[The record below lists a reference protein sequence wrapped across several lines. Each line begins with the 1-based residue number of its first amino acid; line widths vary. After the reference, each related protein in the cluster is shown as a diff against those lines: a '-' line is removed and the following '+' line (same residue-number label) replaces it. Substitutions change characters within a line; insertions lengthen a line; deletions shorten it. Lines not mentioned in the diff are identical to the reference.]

1 MTPSDENKTITP
13 KSDNLP
19 LKAVARLVNASP
31 TSIRRWVAKI
41 DFPEP
46 HSPTTETVSF
56 YLIFK
61 SIFFKT
67 LILSLPVWY
76 LRFIFFN
83 LRRVFMNKTIFIK
96 ILIIFLVHIN
106 ASAIEKVVLF
116 GDSLMAGY
124 GLPKEHHLSIVL
136 ENNLKEAGLNI
147 KVING
152 SVSGSTSSGGLNR
165 VDWSL
170 SEPGIDLIIL
180 GLGANDML
188 RGIQPDETKKNLEQI
203 INIAN
208 NKKIKIIL
216 AGMVAPYTH
225 GKKYK
230 KEFDDIYPKLSKK
243 YNLPLIPFLLGGV
256 ALNPFLNQKDGIHPN
271 KEGTIK
277 VSETIKKSI
286 INILN

>member
-1 MTPSDENKTITP
+1 M
-13 KSDNLP
+13 
-19 LKAVARLVNASP
+19 
-31 TSIRRWVAKI
+31 
-41 DFPEP
+41 
-46 HSPTTETVSF
+46 H
-56 YLIFK
+56 
-61 SIFFKT
+61 
-67 LILSLPVWY
+67 
-76 LRFIFFN
+76 
-83 LRRVFMNKTIFIK
+83 IK
-96 ILIIFLVHIN
+96 

-136 ENNLKEAGLNI
+136 ENNLKAVGLNI

-203 INIAN
+203 INVAN

-216 AGMVAPYTH
+216 AGMVAPNTH

-230 KEFDDIYPKLSKK
+230 KDFDDLSSTHKRK
-243 YNLPLIPFLLGGV
+243 CNRKGSFIR
-256 ALNPFLNQKDGIHPN
+256 
-271 KEGTIK
+271 
-277 VSETIKKSI
+277 
-286 INILN
+286 